1 MLSKDQQEAYAQ
13 LAVIEKT
20 LIEGLKWQAT
30 REIEAATRRVETL
43 TALMPLALADVT
55 AVLYRNVKILHC
67 IGHIY
72 GGRSELLGSCNYCI
86 K

>member
-30 REIEAATRRVETL
+30 REIEAATRRVATVTTL
-43 TALMPLALADVT
+43 VQLALANVT
-55 AVLYRNVKILHC
+55 AVLYRNVKILHR
-67 IGHIY
+67 IAHIY
-72 GGRSELLGSCNYCI
+72 GGRGELLGSW
-86 K
+86 